1 MDEGGEC
8 LDAGPIPG
16 RGETLRGIQ
25 RRSRFTLYCAT
36 RAQTPVDLSLL
47 NHPQIAN
54 QLVDEQ
60 ARRFLSALRHEISNA
75 YDEDA
80 DAYAFL
86 L

>member
-1 MDEGGEC
+1 M
-8 LDAGPIPG
+8 
-16 RGETLRGIQ
+16 
-25 RRSRFTLYCAT
+25 S
-36 RAQTPVDLSLL
+36 
-47 NHPQIAN
+47 HPQIAN